1 MANPVHTSSSHTTTP
16 STEYE
21 EGEVIPFQQE
31 QREWTRS
38 IFPPY
43 PHNIPFSTT
52 SFSIS
57 FSSSL
62 EYYQHVKRKG
72 ASNTLHILLH
82 VLAHHARAS
91 EHNDEKQH
99 EHVMTHSKA
108 RSDHIID
115 IQDISRVYFS
125 MPYRRPCSSSAT
137 SSPLTQSNQ
146 KQVPIPNQQYKYKL
160 YVYCTST
167 EACHRVR
174 QSITQ
179 NTTLTC
185 DDARERIIVGQVATI
200 NFRHATSLIISF
212 IKSHVPQIT
221 SLIITRIKHKHPS
234 THYKDYA
241 YFSILASEIKYLHL
255 IPPLPG
261 SHVPLSWYKFTRP
274 IVSMCTLCYSKE
286 HTRSKCPSRHLTII
300 YCSTCGKSGH
310 MARMCTQQH
319 PKCLCCESPIHN
331 VLSCPQY
338 VPKFDKIDIRPTTSD
353 FPPLSPTSSNPSIN
367 TSPPSSPASDVSIQS
382 VMHSDTHIHR
392 HHKRAR
398 HTSFDTE
405 SIESYESRPN
415 HPPNSPLLQQHLDNQ
430 SLTRSNSSKST
441 RSLTPLPHRRSS
453 SVTSSSSSSSTRE
466 TQMEQMIQEQQ
477 KRIELQQNQI
487 HEQTNMITLLQQQLQ
502 TISSQLQ
509 QLILQQSTQQM
520 TTNNTTL
527 TSPTNNTMHE

>member
-1 MANPVHTSSSHTTTP
+1 MTTTPTPSSSHTTSP
-16 STEYE
+16 SNEYE
-21 EGEVIPFQQE
+21 EGEVIPFQHE

-43 PHNIPFSTT
+43 PHQIPVSTT

-82 VLAHHARAS
+82 VLAHHARTC

-99 EHVMTHSKA
+99 EHAVTHTQA
-108 RSDHIID
+108 TCSDHIIN

-125 MPYRRPCSSSAT
+125 MPYRRSSSSSST
-137 SSPLTQSNQ
+137 SSPLSQAKQ
-146 KQVPIPNQQYKYKL
+146 KQVPNQHYTYKL

-167 EACHRVR
+167 EAYHRVQ
-174 QSITQ
+174 QSII
-179 NTTLTC
+179 NKTTLTC
-185 DDARERIIVGQVATI
+185 NDARERIIVGQVATI
-200 NFRHATSLIISF
+200 NFRHITSFIMSF

-241 YFSILASEIKYLHL
+241 YFSILASEVKYLHL

-261 SHVPLSWYKFTRP
+261 SHVPLSWYKFIRP

-286 HTRSKCPSRHLTII
+286 HTRSKCPSRHLTIT
-300 YCSTCGKSGH
+300 YCSTCGKQGH
-310 MARMCTQQH
+310 VARTCTQKH
-319 PKCLCCESPIHN
+319 PKCLCCESPVHN

-338 VPKFDKIDIRPTTSD
+338 VPKFEKMDIHPKMSD
-353 FPPLSPTSSNPSIN
+353 FPRLSPSSSHSSIN
-367 TSPPSSPASDVSIQS
+367 TSPPSSPASSDISIQS
-382 VMHSDTHIHR
+382 AMRNDIRPR

-405 SIESYESRPN
+405 SIESYDARPN

-430 SLTRSNSSKST
+430 SLTRSNSAKVT

-453 SVTSSSSSSSTRE
+453 SVTSISSSSSSRE

-477 KRIELQQNQI
+477 KQIELQQNQI
-487 HEQTNMITLLQQQLQ
+487 HEQTNIITLLQQQLQ

-509 QLILQQSTQQM
+509 QLVVQKPTQLV
-520 TTNNTTL
+520 TTNNTTS
-527 TSPTNNTMHE
+527 TTNNTMHE